1 MQYLK
6 TQLAVQSY
14 CLRHFK
20 PQGIKAVAK
29 KLLETGMTYIGIGTP
44 ESKDEFKSTIEQ
56 FGEFGVTIA
65 DNFAPGIDGNETKLR
80 DACEFSK
87 MLGHKSMTVN
97 FILNKNIVQSFELAQ
112 KLAEEYDLNL
122 AIHNHGGYH
131 WLGSQ
136 TMLDFVFAN
145 TSERFGLCLD
155 TAWAQDAK
163 LNPVAAVKR
172 WPKRIFS
179 IHLKDFEY
187 HPDGGHHDV
196 VIGKGFV
203 DLPALIA
210 ELKAINFK
218 SYMAIEYEGE
228 PENPIPA
235 LIAGK
240 EEVLKLI

>member
-1 MQYLK
+1 MRIL
-6 TQLAVQSY
+6 
-14 CLRHFK
+14 
-20 PQGIKAVAK
+20 
-29 KLLETGMTYIGIGTP
+29 
-44 ESKDEFKSTIEQ
+44 
-56 FGEFGVTIA
+56 
-65 DNFAPGIDGNETKLR
+65 
-80 DACEFSK
+80 K
-87 MLGHKSMTVN
+87 MLGHKAMN
-97 FILNKNIVQSFELAQ
+97 GKLILNKNIVQYSSWRKNLP
-112 KLAEEYDLNL
+112 EEYDLKPRDPQPRRIPL
-122 AIHNHGGYH
+122 PR
-131 WLGSQ
+131 SQ

-145 TSERFGLCLD
+145 TSERFGPLHGYRLG
-155 TAWAQDAK
+155 ADASSIQRGSQA
-163 LNPVAAVKR
+163 LA
-172 WPKRIFS
+172 KRIFS

-218 SYMAIEYEGE
+218 GYMAIEYEGE